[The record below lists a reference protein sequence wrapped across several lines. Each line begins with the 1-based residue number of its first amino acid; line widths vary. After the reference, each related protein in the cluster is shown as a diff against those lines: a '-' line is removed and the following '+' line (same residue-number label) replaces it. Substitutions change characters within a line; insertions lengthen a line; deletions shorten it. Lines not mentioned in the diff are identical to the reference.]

1 MPSLINCA
9 TASNASST
17 SSSTFDAS
25 PRATTAEPS
34 TSSPPFISQVP
45 SSGCAECRF
54 ALAQLAKYRALA
66 LLGEPGMGKSVALGE
81 EAARIQGSAGDTI
94 SIHVDL
100 RAFSNDL
107 LLYQRVFESAEFAVW
122 RNGTSHLVLHLDSL
136 DEAI

>member
-54 ALAQLAKYRALA
+54 
-66 LLGEPGMGKSVALGE
+66 
-81 EAARIQGSAGDTI
+81 
-94 SIHVDL
+94 
-100 RAFSNDL
+100 DL
-107 LLYQRVFESAEFAVW
+107 LPESWPTDSWKILIYPLLAGRRIFHEEVAVQRAAD
-122 RNGTSHLVLHLDSL
+122 RLHPAASGRGD
-136 DEAI
+136 DG